1 MLKFIKGMLAG
12 KRSSNHRLLNVAIT
26 SPEPSPSYSFV
37 ISPFDLSCIQPKPT
51 KHLTLTF
58 FSAHCQWVNVL
69 DQPKFSKPH
78 KSPPLNLKKQS
89 QPLEGED
96 TKALI
101 CNTWKRRS
109 IVKEKENG
117 RTEKR
122 EERTR
127 GKSRKEKSLLFS
139 SERRQTKFQQ
149 QSFFPFQQKNQKNQ
163 TKSKYDLFS

>member
-12 KRSSNHRLLNVAIT
+12 KRSSNHRLLNLAIT

-37 ISPFDLSCIQPKPT
+37 TSPFDLSCIQPKPT

-101 CNTWKRRS
+101 CNTWKGGS
-109 IVKEKENG
+109 IVKERGTAAKRAE
-117 RTEKR
+117 EK
-122 EERTR
+122 
-127 GKSRKEKSLLFS
+127 KQAFF
-139 SERRQTKFQQ
+139 SERRQTKKF
-149 QSFFPFQQKNQKNQ
+149 SSNLFSFQQKNQK
-163 TKSKYDLFS
+163 KSNKE